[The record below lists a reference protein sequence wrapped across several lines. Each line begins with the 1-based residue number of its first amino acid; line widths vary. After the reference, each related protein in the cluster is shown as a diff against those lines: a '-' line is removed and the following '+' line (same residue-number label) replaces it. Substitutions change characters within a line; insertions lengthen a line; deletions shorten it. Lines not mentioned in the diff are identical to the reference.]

1 MQTVAQG
8 FFGGVEGDFFFVF
21 FSFWGVDLDVQ
32 PSRKCFAHLKT
43 SPSYTEEEGCGGVN
57 LDLCSALKAIVQ
69 HAALFVK
76 QEFHF

>member
-1 MQTVAQG
+1 MCVG
-8 FFGGVEGDFFFVF
+8 VLGGGGVGLFLSFCC

-76 QEFHF
+76 QEFNF

>member
-8 FFGGVEGDFFFVF
+8 FFGGWGLFLSFCC

-76 QEFHF
+76 QEFNF